1 MPKVYSKHNR
11 MKTITLTKVEHD
23 IRVGKECLYYKP
35 NITEDCLL
43 EEAGEVIGFYINDVS
58 KYSKKLKALMLIANK
73 EFRSDNVPKT
83 VMDRMSTIANEID
96 KTKVHSRAA
105 SRSKGCSQYS
115 TILGSIAPNPVM
127 RRPYPNISQVHRDKK
142 AKTFI
147 KSMWGACIEAE
158 QIIKKLTP
166 NIYKNQI
173 ELFKDIKKEW
183 RFGNL
188 FTGSISN
195 FNIAAAYHKDT
206 GNIKGAVNV
215 ILTKRNNANGGC
227 LNVPDY
233 NATFEQSDN
242 SMLVYPAW
250 RNIHGVT
257 PIKPTSDGG
266 YRNSLIFYPLKAFKG
281 I

>member
-1 MPKVYSKHNR
+1 
-11 MKTITLTKVEHD
+11 MKTITLIKVEHEVK
-23 IRVGKECLYYKP
+23 VGKKCDYIKP
-35 NITEDCLL
+35 NITEDCFL
-43 EEAGEVIGFYINDVS
+43 ESDGEIIGFYIKDVS
-58 KYSKKLKALMLIANK
+58 KYSKKLKPLILIANK

-83 VMDRMSTIANEID
+83 IMDRMSTINNEKD
-96 KTKVHSRAA
+96 KTKVHNRAA
-105 SRSKGCSQYS
+105 SRLKGCSQYS
-115 TILGSIAPNPVM
+115 TILGSIAPNHVM

-147 KSMWGACIEAE
+147 KAMWGACIEAE
-158 QIIKKLTP
+158 QIIKELTP

-173 ELFKDIKKEW
+173 ELFEDVKKEW

-195 FNIAAAYHKDT
+195 FNIEAPYHKDT
-206 GNIKGAVNV
+206 GNIKGAVNI
-215 ILTKRNNANGGC
+215 ILTKRNNADGGC

-233 NATFEQSDN
+233 NATFEQADN